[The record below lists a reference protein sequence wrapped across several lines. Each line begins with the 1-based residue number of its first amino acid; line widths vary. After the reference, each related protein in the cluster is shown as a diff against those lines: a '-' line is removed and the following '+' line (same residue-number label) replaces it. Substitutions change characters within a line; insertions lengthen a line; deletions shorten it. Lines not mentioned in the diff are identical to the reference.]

1 MGYEFDIFVSYRRTD
16 TIGKWV
22 KNHLVPKLQ
31 SRLNEVSPDDIEI
44 FCDFSMA
51 DGLNFPAELKRQIK
65 ASKLLLGIWSA
76 NYFRSEWCMAEWESF
91 RERQKQLGLFTEDH
105 TQGLIYPI
113 RYSDGDYFHSEAHI
127 TQCKKDFSQLN
138 HAEESFRD
146 STKYLEFDNLVK
158 QVAEDLVARLNAV
171 PAWQEDFPIAELPA
185 LEPATMRRPVL

>member
-1 MGYEFDIFVSYRRTD
+1 MSYEFDIFVSYRRTD

-31 SRLNEVSPDDIEI
+31 SRLNEVSPSDIRI
-44 FCDFSMA
+44 FCDFNMA

-138 HAEESFRD
+138 HSEESFRE

-158 QVAEDLVARLNAV
+158 QMAEDLVARLNAV
-171 PAWQEDFPIAELPA
+171 PAWQVDFPIAELPA
-185 LEPATMRRPVL
+185 LKPATMKRPVL